1 LLLTGAGMKILVVED
16 EMKVLNFIR
25 KGLQENAYTVDIAT
39 DGEEGLFL
47 AEENNYDCIILDIM
61 LPKMDGY
68 QVIRSLRSKQIKTPV
83 IFLTAKDSVSDKVK
97 GFDFGADDY
106 LVKPF
111 AFAELLA
118 RVKALVRREKDKPQ
132 DKLLT
137 GAISM
142 NVLQHKVERGGEAVD
157 LTPKEF
163 ALLRYFM
170 ENHGQVLTRTMISEN
185 VWGYNFDSMTN
196 VIDVH
201 INSLREKIDKGH
213 DEKFIHTVRG
223 VGYVF
228 EER

>member
-1 LLLTGAGMKILVVED
+1 MKILVVED
-16 EMKVLNFIR
+16 EIKVLNFIK
-25 KGLQENAYTVDIAT
+25 KGLQENAYTVDTAA

-47 AEENNYDCIILDIM
+47 AEENDYDCIILDIM
-61 LPKMDGY
+61 LPKTDGY
-68 QVIRSLRSKQIKTPV
+68 QVIRSLRSKQVKTPV

-132 DKLLT
+132 DKLSS
-137 GAISM
+137 GDICM
-142 NVLQHKVERGGEAVD
+142 NVLQHKVEHGKEAVD

-228 EER
+228 EQR

>member
-1 LLLTGAGMKILVVED
+1 MRILVVED
-16 EMKVLNFIR
+16 EVKVLNFIR
-25 KGLQENAYTVDIAT
+25 KGLQENAYTVDTAS

-47 AEENNYDCIILDIM
+47 AEENEYDCIVLDIM
-61 LPKMDGY
+61 LPKVDGY
-68 QVIRSLRSKQIKTPV
+68 QIIRTLRSKRIKTPV
-83 IFLTAKDSVSDKVK
+83 IFLTAKDTVSDRVK
-97 GFDFGADDY
+97 GLDYGADDY

-118 RVKALVRREKDKPQ
+118 RIKALVRREKDKPQ
-132 DKLLT
+132 DVLGVADLT
-137 GAISM
+137 M
-142 NVLQHKVERGGEAVD
+142 NLLQHKVQRGTTVVE

-170 ENHGQVLTRTMISEN
+170 EHCGQVLTRTMISEN

-201 INSLREKIDKGH
+201 INSLREKIDKGF
-213 DEKFIHTVRG
+213 DQKLIHTVRG

-228 EER
+228 EQR

>member
-1 LLLTGAGMKILVVED
+1 MKILVVED
-16 EMKVLNFIR
+16 EVKVLNFIR
-25 KGLQENAYTVDIAT
+25 KGLQENAYTVDTAA

-47 AEENNYDCIILDIM
+47 AEENDYDCIILDIM

-68 QVIRSLRSKQIKTPV
+68 QIIRSLRSNKVKTPV

-97 GFDFGADDY
+97 GLDFGADDY

-132 DKLLT
+132 DKFSVGDIT
-137 GAISM
+137 M
-142 NVLQHKVERGGEAVD
+142 NVLQHRVERDGMTVE

-170 ENHGQVLTRTMISEN
+170 ENQGQVLTRTMISEN

-201 INSLREKIDKGH
+201 INSLREKIDKGR
-213 DEKFIHTVRG
+213 DVKFIHTVRG